1 MRLSRLA
8 RLARV
13 RATRPGV
20 ARAAPA
26 APSPNAPAPSGAAPT
41 AAAPAESAGEPAQ
54 VRVGTI
60 GSLSDSGCLS
70 PWNAATGRSKG
81 SASILSSPWE
91 RAGVRAPLEEGA

>member
-1 MRLSRLA
+1 MRLSRRA

-26 APSPNAPAPSGAAPT
+26 APSPNAPAQSGAAPT

-60 GSLSDSGCLS
+60 GSLSESGLFIALERGY
-70 PWNAATGRSKG
+70 WQEQGLRVN
-81 SASILSSPWE
+81 LVLPWE